1 MLEFAHVPLKR
12 LQPLESNSK
21 RHNTAGTLQSITEH
35 GFRDPIQVDLAL
47 LEKYEDLS
55 VEQILKDPKIP
66 LPIVCGHDRRNALI
80 QRFTDHPE
88 HPPEDCRISKNDW
101 LVPVLIMRSESYAM
115 AVKYSV
121 DHNLTTASVLG
132 DDVLN
137 NLFDPELLLE
147 QAELIAQDISP
158 DASFS
163 GADISMSDLVES
175 LNNLVNPADDDDG
188 LDHEPPEDNQD
199 IDEGEL
205 AETEHKCPACGF
217 EF

>member
-12 LQPLESNSK
+12 LQPLENNSK
-21 RHNTAGTLQSITEH
+21 RHNTAGTLQSINEH

-47 LEKYEDLS
+47 LEDHNDLT
-55 VEQILKDPKIP
+55 VEQILKNPKIP

-80 QRFTDHPE
+80 QRFQDHPDK
-88 HPPEDCRISKNDW
+88 PPEDCKPIKGDW

-115 AVKYSV
+115 ALKYSV

-132 DDVLN
+132 EDVLN
-137 NLFDPELLLE
+137 NLFDSELLLE

-163 GADISMSDLVES
+163 GAEINMTDLIASLSNDDAEEDDSD
-175 LNNLVNPADDDDG
+175 NHD
-188 LDHEPPEDNQD
+188 PPEDNAD
-199 IDEGEL
+199 IDEEKL
-205 AETEHKCPACGF
+205 AETKHKCPACGF